1 MSTLTE
7 LNTYSAGNI
16 EYDGGNIITARSV
29 GGNFFV
35 PICTFDLARAI
46 GPLTGNG
53 IQVNYEVAADGTV
66 ITFVNTSNSIN
77 PLTTAES
84 PTDNFKISGMRNP
97 VDFAASIAR
106 CDPPSGNTGN
116 VTITVTVTNTNVSES
131 TNKVSYTVIGI
142 PS

>member
-1 MSTLTE
+1 MSTLTD

-16 EYDGGNIITARSV
+16 TYDGGNIITARSV

-35 PICTFDLARAI
+35 PLCTFDLARAI

-66 ITFVNTSNSIN
+66 ITFTNTGSSIN
-77 PLTTAES
+77 TLTTQES
-84 PTDNFKISGMRNP
+84 PTDNFKIYGMKNP

-106 CDPPSGNTGN
+106 CDPPAGNTGN
-116 VTITVTVTNTNVSES
+116 VVITVTVTNTNVSES
-131 TNKVSYTVIGI
+131 TNKVAYTVIGI

>member
-7 LNTYSAGNI
+7 LNTYSAGNVA
-16 EYDGGNIITARSV
+16 YLGGDIIVPRTV

-35 PICTFDLARAI
+35 PLPSFDLARAI

-53 IQVNYEVAADGTV
+53 IQINYQVASDGTV
-66 ITFVNTSNSIN
+66 ISFVNTSQSIN
-77 PLTTAES
+77 TLTTEEN
-84 PTDNFKISGMRNP
+84 PTDNFKIRGMKNP

-106 CDPPSGNTGN
+106 CDPPSGNNGN
-116 VTITVTVTNTNVSES
+116 VTITVTVTNTNVAES
-131 TNKVSYTVIGI
+131 TNKVSFTVIGI